1 MSAISARSL
10 LKSARASR
18 DGEPGPSAL
27 RPHPSAPAGATGAGV
42 STTCSIPDYRDAE
55 GRWKRTPSLSH
66 QEFLRSDSARR
77 RDWARSLIGWPRVA
91 ASRPNAAH
99 RALAQSGPGA
109 GFPGRPRGHVAIDG
123 HIQLRTRR
131 TPARPARPRLPI
143 GAGSDRRGLRPVAPA
158 AAQRLDPGARPSA
171 LGRAVLSPPWVER
184 PRWV

>member
-18 DGEPGPSAL
+18 DGDPGPSAL

-42 STTCSIPDYRDAE
+42 STACSIPDYRDAE

-77 RDWARSLIGWPRVA
+77 RDWAQSLIGWPRVA

-109 GFPGRPRGHVAIDG
+109 GFPGRPRG
-123 HIQLRTRR
+123 
-131 TPARPARPRLPI
+131 
-143 GAGSDRRGLRPVAPA
+143 DRRPYPTPNATNTCSPSTASTPYWSRQRSPRPTTRCTGSRAAPGP
-158 AAQRLDPGARPSA
+158 RSSTFGPGSSGFEPAMGGTAA
-171 LGRAVLSPPWVER
+171 LGMTT
-184 PRWV
+184 